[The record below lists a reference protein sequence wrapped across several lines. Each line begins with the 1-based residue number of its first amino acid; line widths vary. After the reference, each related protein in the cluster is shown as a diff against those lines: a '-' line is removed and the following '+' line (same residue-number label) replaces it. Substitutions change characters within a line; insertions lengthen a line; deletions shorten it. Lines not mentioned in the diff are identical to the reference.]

1 MNPAITHYHEQ
12 SSNEWTLYRFLGSE
26 SEAKISRHFRQG
38 GCPMDAFFDFVG
50 SWGFI
55 VMLGSL
61 GGPPVGL
68 SPITIGSSMVWLL
81 GQFRPGA
88 EP

>member
-1 MNPAITHYHEQ
+1 
-12 SSNEWTLYRFLGSE
+12 
-26 SEAKISRHFRQG
+26 
-38 GCPMDAFFDFVG
+38 MDAFFDFVG